1 MTNNTKKI
9 IIIILVIISLGE
21 TFYILNKC
29 LLESSN
35 YTTVINEEA
44 IPLFNEISENKDETY
59 DDKGKVGIN
68 NENTISSILI
78 FHEELD
84 FEIEKIEYSKDNI
97 NIFINFTSDINKFLN
112 YLLELEKRYV
122 NIEEMS
128 ILSKEDNVIKGY
140 LIIKIS
146 KDI

>member
-21 TFYILNKC
+21 TFYILNKYS
-29 LLESSN
+29 LENSN
-35 YTTVINEEA
+35 NTTVVNEEA

-78 FHEELD
+78 FHEELG

-97 NIFINFTSDINKFLN
+97 NIFVNFTSDINKFLN

>member
-9 IIIILVIISLGE
+9 IIIILAIISLGE
-21 TFYILNKC
+21 TFYILNKY

-35 YTTVINEEA
+35 NTTVINEEA
-44 IPLFNEISENKDETY
+44 MPLFNEISENKDETY

-68 NENTISSILI
+68 NENTISNILI

-97 NIFINFTSDINKFLN
+97 NIFVNFTSDINKFLN

-122 NIEEMS
+122 NIEEIS